1 MSILAIDLGGTKL
14 ATAIFDKRGDIL
26 RRETIQLQR
35 RQGQAVGA
43 LVADL
48 VRQNVKDAV
57 AVGICVPGISRRSTG
72 TVWAPNIQGWED
84 YALLDEI
91 RSAADGLP
99 VSIDSDRACYI
110 LGEHWKGNAQG
121 CKDAIY
127 LAVGTGIGAGIMSGG
142 HIIRGAHDIAGAV
155 GWMALE
161 RPFNKKFAASGCFES
176 QASGEGIAQ
185 TARELLS
192 SGPRH
197 VSILRSKDT
206 KDLTSYDIFAAL
218 ERGDD
223 IAVQTFAKCIELWGM
238 AAANLVSIFD
248 PEKLIFGGGVFGP
261 ASVYIPEI
269 LDEAAKWAQPIAM
282 KKVKFEASALG
293 TDAGLY
299 GAGLLGLRGADL
311 SQI

>member
-1 MSILAIDLGGTKL
+1 LGGTKL

-35 RQGQAVGA
+35 RQGQAVGV